1 MMSILTT
8 VKSCLKTAGA
18 FAKANSP
25 VICTGMALVG
35 LAATVVSVVKATKK
49 CTKLVEKATEEKGAP
64 LTTKET
70 VKVCWKT
77 CVAAI
82 IAVAITGAAIVSA
95 QALASAKLKTLAGL
109 YSAALA
115 SKDAVVDAIEED
127 VGKDIADAVKKKVS
141 KEKAEEIVKAVE
153 DQKGGMIIFDD
164 TEDAQIWV
172 DTFSGQ
178 MFKATDERVN
188 KSIKYVQRKFANQDM
203 ARVEDF
209 YKHLNWPSVRIP
221 SVAHDVG
228 WVSDYERHLKGWV
241 PDIETDAFK
250 DVDGTIYSYIDLSP
264 DQWLDNDIY
273 MPF

>member
-1 MMSILTT
+1 MSILTT

-64 LTTKET
+64 LTTRET

-82 IAVAITGAAIVSA
+82 IAVTITGAAIVSA

-141 KEKAEEIVKAVE
+141 KEKAEEILNDFDEQKAGTVIL
-153 DQKGGMIIFDD
+153 DNSP
-164 TEDAQIWV
+164 DAHLWI
-172 DTFSGQ
+172 DIFSGQ
-178 MFKATDERVN
+178 VFKATDERVN
-188 KSIKYVQRKFANQDM
+188 RGIKAVQKEYALKDMSRAEKWYEEVRWPTIRKPSI
-203 ARVEDF
+203 
-209 YKHLNWPSVRIP
+209 
-221 SVAHDVG
+221 AHDLG
-228 WVSDYERHLKGWV
+228 WISDYERHIKGYV

-250 DVDGTIYSYIDLSP
+250 DVDGTVYCYIDLSP
-264 DQWLDNDIY
+264 SDYLGDADMI
-273 MPF
+273 PF